1 MAANTIK
8 EYTGMQDGGY
18 FSNMSAND
26 VDGYKIK
33 YKSNRREYGL
43 GYKKGGSTKL
53 KKKPFGGYLEESKN
67 LTPNK
72 LFLANR
78 KSGGPT
84 INQSEITPTYKKG
97 GKYRC

>member
-18 FSNMSAND
+18 FSNMSAD
-26 VDGYKIK
+26 SVIDGN

-43 GYKKGGSTKL
+43 GFKKGGSTKL

-67 LTPNK
+67 LMPNK